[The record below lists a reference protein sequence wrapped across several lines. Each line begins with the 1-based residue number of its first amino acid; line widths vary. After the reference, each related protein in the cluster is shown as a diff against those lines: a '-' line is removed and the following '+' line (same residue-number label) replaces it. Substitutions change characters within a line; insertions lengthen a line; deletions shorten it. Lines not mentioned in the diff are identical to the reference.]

1 MLLSAPPRRTVDL
14 CIIGA
19 GPVGLSAALEARR
32 LGLDVLLVEAGSHRS
47 DRTGRVSDPAEG
59 IVNHPPHH
67 ASPSAGTDTGIGGTS
82 WLWGGRCVPFEPV
95 DFAERDHVAG
105 SGWPIAY
112 DEVRRWYDP
121 AGEYLQCGT
130 GFAAPLGGADPDPAV
145 VGQQER
151 WSRSPQL
158 GRSLGSR
165 VVADGAISV
174 LSNAVVFDLVVDPE
188 GKVGAARIR
197 HRGQEAIVTAR
208 HFVLAGGGLKTT
220 RLLLQVQKRH
230 PSSAGGP
237 DGPLG
242 RCYAGHLNGTI
253 ADVRLTSA
261 DEFTRLDFRRDADGT
276 FVRRRLTLSPET
288 QRDERLL
295 NIAFY
300 LGNPPFHDHR
310 HRSGT
315 LSALFLAMHLPVL
328 GRRAARPETREHN
341 RTSGWAGSGRHLRN
355 IARQPLRTVT
365 DLGRIAW
372 RRLCSRPRL
381 AVFVVPNRTGV
392 YALRYHAEQTC
403 RPENRITL
411 GDHPSSDGLPAV
423 DVVMDYSDQDIDSI
437 VRAHAVLDDQL
448 RRSGRGHLVYHDE
461 AAGRHAAV
469 RAQAVDGYHQIGS
482 TRMSNDPATGVVDP
496 NGTVYGLRNLHVASS
511 SVFPTAGEA
520 NPTLTAVSLGVR
532 LVHHLAAR
540 TRAELADRR
549 EAVPR

>member
-19 GPVGLSAALEARR
+19 GPVGMSAALEARR

-67 ASPSAGTDTGIGGTS
+67 ASLSAGTDTGIGGTS

-112 DEVRRWYDP
+112 DEVRRWYDR

-130 GFAAPLGGADPDPAV
+130 GFAAAAGRGGPGPGGR
-145 VGQQER
+145 GQQER

-220 RLLLQVQKRH
+220 RLLLQVQHRH

-261 DEFTRLDFRRDADGT
+261 DDFTRLDFRRDADGT

-310 HRSGT
+310 HRNGT
-315 LSALFLAMHLPVL
+315 LSALFFAMHLPVL

-341 RTSGWAGSGRHLRN
+341 RTSGWAGS
-355 IARQPLRTVT
+355 ARTSATSLGSRSAPSRTSVAS
-365 DLGRIAW
+365 LW

-381 AVFVVPNRTGV
+381 AVFVVPNGPASTRCATTRSRPAGPRTGS
-392 YALRYHAEQTC
+392 
-403 RPENRITL
+403 
-411 GDHPSSDGLPAV
+411 PSATT
-423 DVVMDYSDQDIDSI
+423 
-437 VRAHAVLDDQL
+437 
-448 RRSGRGHLVYHDE
+448 RRV
-461 AAGRHAAV
+461 
-469 RAQAVDGYHQIGS
+469 
-482 TRMSNDPATGVVDP
+482 
-496 NGTVYGLRNLHVASS
+496 
-511 SVFPTAGEA
+511 TAC
-520 NPTLTAVSLGVR
+520 PRWTWSWTT
-532 LVHHLAAR
+532 AAR
-540 TRAELADRR
+540 TSTRSCGRTRCSTTSSAGPAG
-549 EAVPR
+549 AT